1 MDKQD
6 REKALALLGA
16 LISPTST
23 IASLGLQKMMPP
35 REEFENS
42 LFSRM
47 IPGDESPTGKREFIP
62 EETMEGAFWKKGSP
76 LLPRFLKP
84 ETKLSPVTQERLVQ
98 EMIRAVGATKDEAVK
113 NRKGQTVMEMMNKLP
128 MKEGKGVSGAEL
140 QKLAAESGS
149 TSHKKGEVNG
159 LRVLQNALANRS
171 IYHGVK
177 TPDGENRLWQELFK
191 PPGEARDVRA
201 AMVKRRVEKNVATPS
216 ERQEYELKN
225 NAARD
230 PMEAMM
236 ETLRLMG
243 KLPPK

>member
-1 MDKQD
+1 
-6 REKALALLGA
+6 
-16 LISPTST
+16 
-23 IASLGLQKMMPP
+23 
-35 REEFENS
+35 
-42 LFSRM
+42 
-47 IPGDESPTGKREFIP
+47 
-62 EETMEGAFWKKGSP
+62 
-76 LLPRFLKP
+76 
-84 ETKLSPVTQERLVQ
+84 VTQERLVQ
-98 EMIRAVGATKDEAVK
+98 EMIRAVGATKDPMVK
-113 NRKGQTVMEMMNKLP
+113 NRKGQTVIEMMNKLP
-128 MKEGKGVSGAEL
+128 MREGKGVSGAEL

-177 TPDGENRLWQELFK
+177 TPEGENRLWQELFK

-236 ETLRLMG
+236 ETLRMMG
-243 KLPPK
+243 KLPPE